1 MSWKVEV
8 QTGGDDWATN
18 AVALATKEEAEWA
31 AKDLMRRWMLVTAW
45 RAVESDEPVNYEVI
59 DNKLRPV
66 QHATA

>member
-18 AVALATKEEAEWA
+18 AVALATKGEAEWA

-45 RAVESDEPVNYEVI
+45 RVVESDEPVNYEVV
-59 DNKLRPV
+59 DNELRPV